1 MHRYCFLLN
10 GSTIRFFYG
19 ATVLSLLS
27 FLSSG
32 FSATTANPDALPDA
46 KKILNYYYSLPAKT
60 DAKVISGQLAEW
72 GGDIVAGY
80 QQNVVGLHDT
90 TGEWVALLGTDFNTG
105 IAPTLPV
112 LTAWWKAGGLVTVS
126 DHFFNPTDGGQPGD
140 VSGNLTDPLVPGSAA
155 NTRWLAELDTDAAGL
170 KALQDSGVI
179 VLWRPF
185 MEMNG
190 GWFWWGDKDS
200 AAFVALWKQMFNYF
214 TTTKGLNNLLWVYAP
229 NIGSNVTKYYP
240 GSAYVDVA
248 GLDAYY
254 DAPAVIN
261 PPEYT
266 AMLTLNKPLGF
277 TEFGGVPAAG
287 GNNDVFN
294 DDVVITSI
302 KTYCPQMCFFM
313 NWHCPWSIIC
323 QKNSTELMT
332 DPWIVTRDK
341 LTWNTM
347 TPAVYNVRKSNAP
360 VAVLPSNTS
369 PRVLYTIQGRTI
381 TYSGKSSVPAGIYL
395 SKDAGGSGVGQSMR
409 KVLIGSGD

>member
-1 MHRYCFLLN
+1 MRL
-10 GSTIRFFYG
+10 FYY
-19 ATVLSLLS
+19 ATVLSLVS
-27 FLSSG
+27 FSSSG
-32 FSATTANPDALPDA
+32 FSATTANPNALPDA

-60 DAKVISGQLAEW
+60 DTRVISGQLAEW

-90 TGEWVALLGTDFNTG
+90 TGQWVALLGTDFNTG
-105 IAPTLPV
+105 IAPTLSV
-112 LTAWWKAGGLVTVS
+112 LSAWWKAGGLVTVS

-140 VSGNLTDPLVPGSAA
+140 VSGNLTDPLVSGSAA

-214 TTTKGLNNLLWVYAP
+214 TTTQGLNNLLWVYAP

-240 GSAYVDVA
+240 GDAYVDVA

-254 DAPAVIN
+254 DAPTSIN

-266 AMLTLNKPLGF
+266 QMLTLKKPLGF

-287 GNNDVFN
+287 GSNDVFN

-302 KTYCPQMCFFM
+302 KNNCPQMCFFM

-323 QKNSTELMT
+323 QKNSTALMT

-341 LTWNTM
+341 LTWSAM
-347 TPAVYNVRKSNAP
+347 TPVVYNVQKINAP
-360 VAVLPSNTS
+360 MVDLPSNNS
-369 PRVLYTIQGRTI
+369 PRVLYTMQGRAI
-381 TYSGKSSVPAGIYL
+381 KYSGKGSVPAGLYF
-395 SKDAGGSGVGQSMR
+395 SKDAGGSALGRTMR
-409 KVLIGSGD
+409 KIFIGNGD